1 MDQEKQMDEI
11 DSQWSKKQLVMRQFG
26 DKASA
31 YSTSV
36 IHSKG
41 QSLSRLIELLEPDS
55 NLIMLD
61 IATAAG
67 HTAHALA
74 PYVREAVGLDITIDM
89 LRVASAEA
97 KRKGLENVVHLA
109 ADAERL
115 PFACE
120 RYDLVTCRIAA
131 HHFTH
136 VSLFMTEVARV
147 LRADGRLAI
156 VDNVVPGSSY
166 RARKKQKDYNVGRYV
181 NAFESLRD
189 PGHNSCLSLE
199 EWQEQFYQA
208 GFQILH
214 QETAGKEI
222 ELSEWAARMKVTPE
236 NTTRLKVMLL
246 QAPGEVADFLLPAIQ
261 GEQIKFRLTEMLMIG
276 RLWRA

>member
-1 MDQEKQMDEI
+1 MDDR
-11 DSQWSKKQLVMRQFG
+11 DSQLSRKQLVMKQFG

-41 QSLSRLIELLEPDS
+41 RSLSRLIELLEPESD
-55 NLIMLD
+55 LLVLD

-74 PYVREAVGLDITIDM
+74 PYVWKAVALDITFDM

-97 KRKGLENVVHLA
+97 KRKGLENVIHLA
-109 ADAERL
+109 ADAEQL
-115 PFACE
+115 PFASE
-120 RYDLVTCRIAA
+120 RFDLVTCRIAA
-131 HHFTH
+131 HHFPH

-147 LRADGRLAI
+147 LRADGKLAI
-156 VDNVVPGSSY
+156 VDNIVPGSSY
-166 RARKKQKDYNVGRYV
+166 RDRKKQKDYDVGRYV

-222 ELSEWAARMKVTPE
+222 ELSEWAARMKVSPD

-246 QAPGEVADFLLPAIQ
+246 QAPEEVADFLLPAIQ
-261 GEQIKFRLTEMLMIG
+261 GEQIKFRLTELLIIG
-276 RLWRA
+276 RPWHA